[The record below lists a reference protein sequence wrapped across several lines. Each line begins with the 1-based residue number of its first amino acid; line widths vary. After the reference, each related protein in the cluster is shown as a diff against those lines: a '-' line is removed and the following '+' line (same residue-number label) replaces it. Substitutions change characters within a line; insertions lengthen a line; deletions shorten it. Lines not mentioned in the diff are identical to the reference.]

1 MYKKPIIALEGVEG
15 SGKTTHIKNI
25 ERFLIKKKIKYLK
38 FREPGGSKNS
48 EKIRKLILSN
58 KSNFTKFTDLLLYMA
73 ARNENYHNII
83 KKNYRKKIILI
94 DRFTDSTIAYQHF
107 GMGLDRKIIK
117 ILNRFILNKIEP
129 DFIFLNIVNKKNL
142 TNRLRIRNN
151 KNRYDKF
158 KFNFY
163 NKVQN
168 GYLKLAKNKN
178 KYIIINSNKSI
189 FENKKIIINKIQK
202 ILSL

>member
-1 MYKKPIIALEGVEG
+1 MYKKPIISFEGVDG

-25 ERFLIKKKIKYLK
+25 ERFLIKKRIKYLK

-73 ARNENYHNII
+73 ARNENYQNII

-117 ILNRFILNKIEP
+117 ILNRFILNKIET
-129 DFIFLNIVNKKNL
+129 DFIFLSIVTKKNL
-142 TNRLRIRNN
+142 
-151 KNRYDKF
+151 
-158 KFNFY
+158 
-163 NKVQN
+163 
-168 GYLKLAKNKN
+168 
-178 KYIIINSNKSI
+178 
-189 FENKKIIINKIQK
+189 INKHRRAGHNHH
-202 ILSL
+202 